1 MSHRLRYRFAPL
13 LAFVP
18 VLPVLACAGEAP
30 SGSAAV
36 GVEVPAGF
44 TRYTIEQFLA
54 TTSFFGSS
62 FSPDGSTILV
72 SSNES
77 GIFNAHAVP
86 ISGGDPVPLTDSDT
100 ESIRVVS
107 WFPEDERF
115 LYLSDRGG
123 DELDHLYVQ
132 TPAGAVTDLTPGD
145 GLKAVFAEWADDER
159 SFFVGSNERDERF
172 FDIYEIAVDGYAK
185 TLVYRNEE
193 GYDLSLISRDGRR
206 LVLSKVNNN
215 VDNDLYLYDRD
226 TGEMRHLTPHEGNAT
241 YAAQDFAPDGT
252 LYLTTDEGTEFTY
265 LARLDLDT
273 LEREV
278 VLQPDWDVWY
288 AYFSENDRF
297 LVAGVNEDARTRI
310 HLFEMP
316 GMTEVALP
324 EMPGL
329 DITSVNISDD
339 ETSMVFYASSSRS
352 PQNLYVHEIG
362 ASAEPRRLTE
372 SLTGELDP
380 AHLVD
385 GEVVRFASYDGTP
398 IPGILYRPH
407 QAGPD
412 TPVPAVVWVHGG
424 PGGQSRVGYNGLLQ
438 YLVNHGYAVYAINNR
453 GSSGYGKTF
462 FQLDDRRHGD
472 ADLDDCVASKD
483 MLAATGW
490 VDTERIGILG
500 GSYGGYMTLA
510 ALTFRPEAFA
520 AGVDLFGISNWHRTV
535 NSIPPWW
542 TSARDALEQEMGEFD
557 DEAFFKAK
565 SPLFHADRIVRPLMV
580 LQGANDPRVLQAESD
595 EIVEAVRANGVP
607 VEYVLFED
615 EGHGFVKKEN
625 QLVAYR
631 RIREFLDVHLREL
644 PGSRQVVGQE
654 GDGTP

>member
-1 MSHRLRYRFAPL
+1 MSYRRLDP
-13 LAFVP
+13 P
-18 VLPVLACAGEAP
+18 VLFLALAPILACAGEAP
-30 SGSAAV
+30 PESGDARA
-36 GVEVPAGF
+36 PADLA
-44 TRYTIEQFLA
+44 RYSIEQFLS
-54 TTSFFGSS
+54 TTSFFGST
-62 FSPDGSTILV
+62 FSHDGEEILV
-72 SSNES
+72 SSNET
-77 GIFNAHAVP
+77 GIFNAYAVP
-86 ISGGDPVPLTDSDT
+86 VAGGDPLPLTESD
-100 ESIRVVS
+100 EDAIRVVS

-132 TPAGAVTDLTPGD
+132 APDGSVTDLTPGE
-145 GLKAVFAEWADDER
+145 GLRAGFRGWAHDEG
-159 SFFVGSNERDERF
+159 SFYVASNERDERF
-172 FDIYEIAVDGYAK
+172 FDIYEIAVDEYEK
-185 TLVYRNEE
+185 TLAYRNDE
-193 GYDLSLISRDGRR
+193 GYDLSLVSRDGRR
-206 LVLSKVNNN
+206 LVLSKVNSN
-215 VDNDLYLYDRD
+215 VDNDLHLYDRD
-226 TGEMRHLTPHEGNAT
+226 TGEMRHLTPHEGSAS
-241 YAAQDFAPDGT
+241 YSAQDFGPDGS

-265 LARLDLDT
+265 LARMDLET
-273 LEREV
+273 LEKEV
-278 VLQPDWDVWY
+278 VLDPDWDVWY
-288 AYFSENDRF
+288 AYFSEGDRY
-297 LVAGVNEDARTRI
+297 LVAGINEDARTRI
-310 HLFEMP
+310 RMFEVP

-324 EMPGL
+324 AMPGL
-329 DITSVNISDD
+329 DITSVSLSDD
-339 ETSMVFYASSSRS
+339 ATTMAFYASSSRS

-362 ASAEPRRLTE
+362 ESSEPRRLTE

-385 GEVVRFASYDGTP
+385 GEVVRFASYDGTE

-407 QAGPD
+407 EASAE

-424 PGGQSRVGYNGLLQ
+424 PGGQSRIGYNGLLQ

-462 FQLDDRRHGD
+462 FQMDDRRHGD

-483 MLAATGW
+483 MLIGTGW
-490 VDTERIGILG
+490 VDPERIGILG

-557 DEAFFKAK
+557 DEEFFRAK

-644 PGSRQVVGQE
+644 PGTRQVVGE
-654 GDGTP
+654 GGSGAP